1 MMDNYGRL
9 INNMRISVTQ
19 ECNLDCF
26 YCHKEGENG
35 GLKRNGNSLMT
46 PLEIEKITEIASQVG
61 IKKLKVT
68 GGEPLIR
75 KDIVEIVK
83 RVSKHMNEV
92 SMTTNGVLLGNYAK
106 QLRDAGLKRVN
117 ISLDAFDPIKF
128 RMITKKDHYRHVKEG
143 VETAIKSG
151 LSPVKLNMVI
161 LRGINENDIL
171 QAIDF
176 SSKVGAVLQL
186 IEFESAK
193 EEADSNLFQKYYYD
207 LMPLEKEFA
216 TQASDIKERNMHR
229 RKKYFIPSEENGYAE
244 VEVVR
249 AMHNSQFCGACTR
262 LRVTSKGELKPCLF
276 ANGNHINIIDP
287 IRNGTCD
294 NELIGL
300 FESAILKKEP
310 YWGDYP

>member
-1 MMDNYGRL
+1 
-9 INNMRISVTQ
+9 MRISITQ

-35 GLKRNGNSLMT
+35 GLKRNGNSPMT
-46 PLEIEKITEIASQVG
+46 PLEIEKITEIASLVG
-61 IKKLKVT
+61 IEKLKVT

-75 KDIVEIVK
+75 KDIVEIIQ
-83 RVSKHMNEV
+83 RASKHMKEV

-128 RMITKKDHYRHVKEG
+128 QEITKKDLYYHVKKG
-143 VETAIKSG
+143 VKAAIKCG
-151 LSPVKLNMVI
+151 LSPVKLNMVV
-161 LRGINENDIL
+161 LRSINENDIL

-207 LMPLEKEFA
+207 LMPLEKKL
-216 TQASDIKERNMHR
+216 TKQAREIKERKMHR
-229 RKKYFIPSEENGYAE
+229 RKKYFIPSKENGKAE

-249 AMHNSQFCGACTR
+249 AMHNSQFCGNCTR
-262 LRVTSKGELKPCLF
+262 LRVTSSGELKPCLF
-276 ANGNHINIIDP
+276 TNGNHINIIDP
-287 IRNGTCD
+287 IRNGASD
-294 NELIGL
+294 DELIGL

-310 YWGDYP
+310 YWRDYP